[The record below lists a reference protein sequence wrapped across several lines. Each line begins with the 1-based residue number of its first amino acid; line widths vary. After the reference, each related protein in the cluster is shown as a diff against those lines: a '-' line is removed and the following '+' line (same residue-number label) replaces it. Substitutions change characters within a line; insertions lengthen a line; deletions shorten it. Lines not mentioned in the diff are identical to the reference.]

1 MSIHASALQ
10 TQLGDLLAQIGP
22 ILFYLAVWGLVFVGT
37 ALLVGLVIPF
47 ITGDSLLFA
56 SGIVAAS
63 GLGINIW
70 ILAIGTGIAAFAGDQ
85 VGYAAGRRFGR
96 RLLDK
101 RGGRRTQY
109 LVAKADRFYH
119 LFGWWS
125 MVVGR
130 FIPWGR
136 IFIPILAGA
145 AKMRFIRFATA
156 NLVGTLLWAVL
167 ITVLGY
173 FAASSPAVKE
183 VSYVIAAVCIAASLI
198 AGLRAWW
205 LDRRSQRAESSTPVG
220 N

>member
-10 TQLGDLLAQIGP
+10 TQLGDLLAHIGP

-63 GLGINIW
+63 GLGVNIW

-96 RLLDK
+96 PLLDK

-145 AKMRFIRFATA
+145 AKMRFVRFATA

-167 ITVLGY
+167 ITALGY

-205 LDRRSQRAESSTPVG
+205 LDRRSQRADSSTR
-220 N
+220 